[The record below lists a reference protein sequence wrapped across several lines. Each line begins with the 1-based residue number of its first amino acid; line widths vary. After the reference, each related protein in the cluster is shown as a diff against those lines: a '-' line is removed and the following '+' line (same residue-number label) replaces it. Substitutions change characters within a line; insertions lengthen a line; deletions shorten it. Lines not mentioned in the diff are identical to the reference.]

1 MNVQIKHRFT
11 GAVLFE
17 AELDAAYDSATDAVR
32 LGVAVRLALK
42 VHADLRDA
50 YLRGA
55 DLGGAYLGGAYLR
68 GADLR
73 GANLGGAD
81 LGDAYLG
88 GANLGDAYLRGADL
102 RGAYLGGADLGGAYL
117 GGAYLRGADLRDAN
131 LRDAYLGG
139 ADLGGA
145 YLGGA
150 NLGDAYLRGA
160 NLRGANLRGADLGG
174 AKWRDNIVLSRA
186 PLFIDGLKWRVSI
199 LDEHMEIGCELHRID
214 KWAAFDDATINR
226 MDRGALKW
234 WRAHGY
240 ALLALARA
248 DGRGEQSQ

>member
-1 MNVQIKHRFT
+1 MKVQIKHRFT

-17 AELDAAYDSATDAVR
+17 AELNATYDSATDAVR

-42 VHADLRDA
+42 VHADLH
-50 YLRGA
+50 GA
-55 DLGGAYLGGAYLR
+55 S
-68 GADLR
+68 
-73 GANLGGAD
+73 
-81 LGDAYLG
+81 
-88 GANLGDAYLRGADL
+88 L
-102 RGAYLGGADLGGAYL
+102 RGAYLGGADLGGA
-117 GGAYLRGADLRDAN
+117 DLHG
-131 LRDAYLGG
+131 AYLGG
-139 ADLGGA
+139 ADLHGAYLGGA

-150 NLGDAYLRGA
+150 DLHGADLGGADLHGAYLGGA
-160 NLRGANLRGADLGG
+160 YLHGAYLHGADLGG

>member
-81 LGDAYLG
+81 LGDAYL
-88 GANLGDAYLRGADL
+88 RGADL
-102 RGAYLGGADLGGAYL
+102 G
-117 GGAYLRGADLRDAN
+117 
-131 LRDAYLGG
+131 
-139 ADLGGA
+139 
-145 YLGGA
+145 
-150 NLGDAYLRGA
+150 
-160 NLRGANLRGADLGG
+160 GANLRGADLGG